1 MWQIGFVSSNTGEQ
15 VSMMNT
21 FQGSLT
27 NTIVTGEII
36 VKVEE
41 KSEWKVFN
49 ISLNVLKNSVN
60 AFYTQLNSD
69 RR

>member
-21 FQGSLT
+21 CQGGLI
-27 NTIVTGEII
+27 NTIVTDEVI

-41 KSEWKVFN
+41 KSVWKVFN
-49 ISLNVLKNSVN
+49 ISLNVLKNSVK
-60 AFYTQLNSD
+60 AF
-69 RR
+69 

>member
-1 MWQIGFVSSNTGEQ
+1 
-15 VSMMNT
+15 MMNT

-27 NTIVTGEII
+27 NTIVTDEII
-36 VKVEE
+36 IKVEE